1 MAAASLQGGPQ
12 GMSAVLGLDETEV
25 AGVLASCQ
33 KAGEVLTVANLNAPG
48 QVVISGHQPALVR
61 AAEELRRAGAK
72 RVMSLSVGGA
82 FHSALMESASQ
93 DLNSAIDGA
102 PLTVGKAQ
110 AFNVDGRLR
119 TEPDEVRDALKRQ
132 LSAPVRWV
140 DCVRSLL
147 AVGVSRFI
155 EVGPGGT
162 LSAMGRRISSDAQ
175 WVPVNDIAGAS
186 QLTLATV

>member
-1 MAAASLQGGPQ
+1 
-12 GMSAVLGLDETEV
+12 
-25 AGVLASCQ
+25 
-33 KAGEVLTVANLNAPG
+33 
-48 QVVISGHQPALVR
+48 
-61 AAEELRRAGAK
+61 
-72 RVMSLSVGGA
+72 MSLSVGGA
-82 FHSALMESASQ
+82 FHSTLMESASQ

-110 AFNVDGRLR
+110 AFNVDGKLR

-162 LSAMGRRISSDAQ
+162 LSAMGRRISSEAQ

-186 QLTLATV
+186 QLTFATV